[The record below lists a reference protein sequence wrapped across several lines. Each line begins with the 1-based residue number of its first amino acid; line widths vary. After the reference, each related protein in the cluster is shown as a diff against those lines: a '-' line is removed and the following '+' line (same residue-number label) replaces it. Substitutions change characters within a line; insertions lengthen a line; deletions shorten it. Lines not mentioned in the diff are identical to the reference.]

1 MYIIS
6 HIQLCHPESQHTCTI
21 CSKIKSKTFRKS
33 KSKNAP
39 FCSRTVSILTQLRT
53 NMSPLRTSGVLLPI
67 TAWLEWKK
75 ACLLCQGL
83 LNQDDLNPLGPH
95 SRPLR
100 GDWKVMNGRFLGG
113 VMMRQKLRQCVL
125 FQMPTDDMRRR
136 GSRSQTH
143 LDVVGGKSSLR
154 HLEAKRCP
162 ILTGSCVNKSVFY
175 SFEPLQQE
183 RKFKKPT
190 MI

>member
-1 MYIIS
+1 MGYVYFSLDKSHCEVELENQSSCISLDRARKRGTKINLLLWTGTVEEMFLIS
-6 HIQLCHPESQHTCTI
+6 HVQLCHPESQHTCTI

-33 KSKNAP
+33 KRKNTP
-39 FCSRTVSILTQLRT
+39 FCSRTVSILSQLRT

-75 ACLLCQGL
+75 AWLLCQGL

-125 FQMPTDDMRRR
+125 F
-136 GSRSQTH
+136 
-143 LDVVGGKSSLR
+143 
-154 HLEAKRCP
+154 
-162 ILTGSCVNKSVFY
+162 
-175 SFEPLQQE
+175 
-183 RKFKKPT
+183 
-190 MI
+190 